1 MTRPLWSIRMRA
13 SAGERHISGAEG
25 LHDEDDIPMAV
36 RNLVS
41 RALGHERGTPDRVI
55 VTVERLIEPPL
66 SIRALPVYTI
76 DIRDKKEAEQLIL
89 EVLQLKGIPG
99 KAVDGALSVLRSDRV
114 MRGATL
120 IGSSDGMRLEPDR
133 IRGTRVSRIG
143 ISPGAKREMEKQLK
157 ENNMNTSIV
166 TEAIVLASKVAYCP
180 DVIAELC
187 ISDDPSYTT
196 GYIAIKPEGY
206 IRIPNIKSRGC
217 PSGGRAYFLK
227 SRCNVSGVIDYLEKR
242 PVMVTEPS
250 RLNGIIE
257 AYEFIR
263 SINH

>member
-1 MTRPLWSIRMRA
+1 
-13 SAGERHISGAEG
+13 
-25 LHDEDDIPMAV
+25 
-36 RNLVS
+36 
-41 RALGHERGTPDRVI
+41 
-55 VTVERLIEPPL
+55 
-66 SIRALPVYTI
+66 
-76 DIRDKKEAEQLIL
+76 
-89 EVLQLKGIPG
+89 
-99 KAVDGALSVLRSDRV
+99 
-114 MRGATL
+114 
-120 IGSSDGMRLEPDR
+120 
-133 IRGTRVSRIG
+133 
-143 ISPGAKREMEKQLK
+143 
-157 ENNMNTSIV
+157 
-166 TEAIVLASKVAYCP
+166 VAYCP